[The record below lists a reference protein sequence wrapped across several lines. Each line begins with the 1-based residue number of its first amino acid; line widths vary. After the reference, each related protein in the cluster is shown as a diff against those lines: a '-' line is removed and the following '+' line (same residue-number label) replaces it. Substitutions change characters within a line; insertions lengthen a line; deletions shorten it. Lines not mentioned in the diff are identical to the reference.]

1 MRKLSDRTRL
11 RLPISGQGAHG
22 VMKVQPSTALETP
35 KARELALLGLH

>member
-1 MRKLSDRTRL
+1 
-11 RLPISGQGAHG
+11 